1 MNKHVR
7 EFAKKV
13 EPIGWTCDGKLD
25 GNGHYIFAHTDGN
38 EYRVPSTPSE
48 HRSLKNCLS
57 DLERLAGQRTMRV
70 VRKRSRKA
78 PERTDFSISGA
89 KHEQRERLRI
99 NRLIAAHQLELDEV
113 LEAQRRIPPNGNQV
127 FLRRL
132 INEQQ
137 ILRVRIDDL
146 KDQLYDLTA

>member
-1 MNKHVR
+1 MNKHLR

-13 EPIGWTCDGKLD
+13 EPIGWTCDGRLD
-25 GNGHYIFAHTDGN
+25 GSGHFIFVHTSGN

-70 VRKRSRKA
+70 VRNRSRKT
-78 PERTDFSISGA
+78 PERTDFSISRA
-89 KHEQRERLRI
+89 HDERRERLRI
-99 NRLIAAHQLELDEV
+99 NRLIAAHELELDEV
-113 LEAQRRIPPNGNQV
+113 LEAQRRVPPDGNQV

-132 INEQQ
+132 INQQQ
-137 ILRVRIDDL
+137 ILRVRINDL